1 MSIWQEES
9 QSRMIYHGKILPKHT
24 LACVAMATVI
34 LGEALK
40 REFALLRTAVLN
52 FSFQGKRVSFYRPV
66 FKQKHTRMSMELNAK

>member
-52 FSFQGKRVSFYRPV
+52 FSFQGKRVSFYI
-66 FKQKHTRMSMELNAK
+66 FKQKHTRMSVEMNAK